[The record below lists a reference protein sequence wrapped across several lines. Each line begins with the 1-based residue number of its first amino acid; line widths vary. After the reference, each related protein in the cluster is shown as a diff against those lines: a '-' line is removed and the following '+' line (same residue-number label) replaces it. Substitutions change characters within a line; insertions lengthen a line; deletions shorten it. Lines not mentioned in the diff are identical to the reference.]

1 MSAQQILSI
10 TFGYSDSED
19 RLWARCVLAGNNE
32 SRFWLTRRLTLAL
45 IHALAEKLHKTL
57 PALPVPMEDS
67 LRLAM
72 EYQAALDAPADSAP
86 AQPSTARNHTGAMP
100 LCHSIDITPSPDK
113 PWGIQWR
120 LENRQAL
127 ALSPERNQ
135 VHRVLAILISR
146 AEAAGWAPALAEG
159 WLISE
164 IRETLLGQDSAVS
177 P

>member
-32 SRFWLTRRLTLAL
+32 CRFWLTRRLTLAL
-45 IHALAEKLHKTL
+45 IHALAEKLQKTL

-72 EYQAALDAPADSAP
+72 EYQAAIDAPTDTAP
-86 AQPSTARNHTGAMP
+86 AQPSTASSHTRAMP

-120 LENRQAL
+120 LENQQTL

-146 AEAAGWAPALAEG
+146 AEAAGWAPALTET
-159 WLISE
+159 WLIRE
-164 IRETLLGQDSAVS
+164 IRETLIEQPPAVS

>member
-19 RLWARCVLAGNNE
+19 RLWARCVLAGRNE

-45 IHALAEKLHKTL
+45 IHTLAEKLHKTL

-72 EYQAALDAPADSAP
+72 EYQAALEAPADTAP
-86 AQPSTARNHTGAMP
+86 TRSSTTSGHTSAMP
-100 LCHSIDITPSPDK
+100 LCHSIDITPSPEK
-113 PWGIQWR
+113 VWGIQWR
-120 LENRQAL
+120 LENQQAL

-159 WLISE
+159 WLIGE
-164 IRETLLGQDSAVS
+164 IRETLLGQPPADS